1 MTVSVSGSLYLHG
14 RIGPNVNMITYV
26 FSFPEYLLLLS
37 LFIKMFL
44 LQYGFNLEKWVLS
57 GKPPLRQVPSCPPY
71 WLMFSSPQE
80 RHRVGHRSS
89 DAGVLSPRPRSHSL
103 NSADT
108 RWLHHRTVKFLI
120 SDSEDE
126 DGYNEDNEGSS
137 TEDAPHPIKSKERPR
152 SAAPI
157 NPLAR
162 VKELHLCSSTHHCK
176 PTSPRSL
183 RGSSPSLQ
191 GSRQPLRALEQPWSQ
206 QASPLLSGKKNVKK
220 RQRTLGSL
228 GRKFSQNTPPAGVS
242 PCRPQQQRP
251 SSAGPVVKNRRQVIF
266 FFFFLTAVYHEFT
279 SFT

>member
-1 MTVSVSGSLYLHG
+1 MTTS
-14 RIGPNVNMITYV
+14 V
-26 FSFPEYLLLLS
+26 FSFPEYLLLPS

-44 LQYGFNLEKWVLS
+44 LQYGFNLEKWALS

-80 RHRVGHRSS
+80 RRRVGRRSS
-89 DAGVLSPRPRSHSL
+89 DVGAPSPRPRSHSL

-137 TEDAPHPIKSKERPR
+137 TDDAPHPIKSKERPR
-152 SAAPI
+152 SAAPV

-162 VKELHLCSSTHHCK
+162 VKELHFCSSTHHCK

-183 RGSSPSLQ
+183 GGSSPSLQ

-220 RQRTLGSL
+220 RPRSL
-228 GRKFSQNTPPAGVS
+228 GRKFSQNTPPVGVS

-251 SSAGPVVKNRRQVIF
+251 SSAGPAVKNRRQVIF
-266 FFFFLTAVYHEFT
+266 LQPQRRTIYH
-279 SFT
+279 